1 MGLYEY
7 EFYTTIFGIS
17 RAMGCFANTIWAR
30 AIGMPLERPGSMTL
44 EQLKEFVQ
52 MWLILF
58 FKTNFR
64 KKRFNLIFPLSYIKE
79 FFYICKNHK

>member
-52 MWLILF
+52 M
-58 FKTNFR
+58 
-64 KKRFNLIFPLSYIKE
+64 
-79 FFYICKNHK
+79 